1 MDSCYVVIVG
11 CQDVAMLLG
20 LENLTRV
27 EVSKQIFYLKLF
39 FLLFDIIC

>member
-27 EVSKQIFYLKLF
+27 EVSKQN
-39 FLLFDIIC
+39 LLFKTIFFVI